1 MAFELINNFF
11 YVRSQIVQRC
21 YVRKTPFFYQ
31 LTGSTSWKLI
41 VEPRKFSHWW
51 YRIYSRQ
58 GILTYYEFYLF
69 HHKPQEG
76 FRFEQNSDKLL
87 SENETFVCTLWISW
101 IFLWEEI
108 FRNLIVFIFFFS
120 PMKTQ
125 QCKLWSYFEQL
136 LYELA
141 NLKNILSQV
150 LKYTLIKK
158 KRAR

>member
-1 MAFELINNFF
+1 MNWQE
-11 YVRSQIVQRC
+11 VQ
-21 YVRKTPFFYQ
+21 V
-31 LTGSTSWKLI
+31 GNWKLI

-108 FRNLIVFIFFFS
+108 FRNLIVFIFFS

-158 KRAR
+158 KKKKELDKTLQNV

>member
-11 YVRSQIVQRC
+11 LRPVADRTTLLCTKDSI
-21 YVRKTPFFYQ
+21 FYQ

-51 YRIYSRQ
+51 YRIYSHQ

-108 FRNLIVFIFFFS
+108 FRNLIVFIFFFHPWKHS
-120 PMKTQ
+120 
-125 QCKLWSYFEQL
+125 SAN
-136 LYELA
+136 YEV
-141 NLKNILSQV
+141 ILNSC
-150 LKYTLIKK
+150 YTN
-158 KRAR
+158 